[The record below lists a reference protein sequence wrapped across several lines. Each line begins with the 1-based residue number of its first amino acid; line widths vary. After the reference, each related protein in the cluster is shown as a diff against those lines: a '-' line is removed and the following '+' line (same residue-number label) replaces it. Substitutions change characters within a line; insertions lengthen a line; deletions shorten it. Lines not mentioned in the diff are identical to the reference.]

1 MNKAILLTS
10 AIFLGLGSGAVLADD
25 DVRMDEANQLI
36 EQGTIKKFE
45 ELNNKALS
53 VQPGTITDT
62 DLDKNYGRYVYQVE
76 IKDAQGQEWDVDL
89 DASNGEVLEHK
100 QDD

>member
-1 MNKAILLTS
+1 M
-10 AIFLGLGSGAVLADD
+10 FFGLGSGALMADD
-25 DVRMDEANQLI
+25 DVRLDEANSLI
-36 EQGTIKKFE
+36 EQGTIKKFD
-45 ELNNKALS
+45 ELNEKALS

-62 DLDKNYGRYVYQVE
+62 DLDKHYGRYVYQVE